1 MNQSIHRATEKWI
14 SVSAPGGM
22 ARQVF
27 VDVFDATEHA
37 WKRVGTFADRAAA
50 EKEMTALKIKGT
62 LSRVIQQSFCPTG
75 R

>member
-1 MNQSIHRATEKWI
+1 MNQSTQSSAGKWI

-37 WKRVGTFADRAAA
+37 WKRVGTFADNASA
-50 EKEMTALKIKGT
+50 EKKMMKLKVQGM
-62 LSRVIQQSFCPTG
+62 LSRIVSQNFCPTG

>member
-1 MNQSIHRATEKWI
+1 MNQSKNDKNGKWI

-37 WKRVGTFADRAAA
+37 WKRVGTFADRATA
-50 EKEMTALKIKGT
+50 EKQVMMLKIKGG
-62 LSRVIQQSFCPTG
+62 LSRIIHQTFCPTG